1 MVREIRRRAKTR
13 SCMELRKLM
22 CWKLAYPENVQKSS
36 VAGLRKSG
44 RQAEAKARKMY
55 AVLSEFGENWQVGEK
70 IGEKRTRTARNAHPS
85 GVGKTD
91 EVICN
96 ESEHR
101 L

>member
-1 MVREIRRRAKTR
+1 MFKNQVLRDFARAAGKQR
-13 SCMELRKLM
+13 QKLER
-22 CWKLAYPENVQKSS
+22 CTLFSPNLE
-36 VAGLRKSG
+36 RI
-44 RQAEAKARKMY
+44 
-55 AVLSEFGENWQVGEK
+55 WQFGEK

>member
-1 MVREIRRRAKTR
+1 MFKNQVF
-13 SCMELRKLM
+13 LDF
-22 CWKLAYPENVQKSS
+22 
-36 VAGLRKSG
+36 
-44 RQAEAKARKMY
+44 AKAAGKQRQRLEKCK
-55 AVLSEFGENWQVGEK
+55 LFSPNLERNWQVGEK

>member
-1 MVREIRRRAKTR
+1 M
-13 SCMELRKLM
+13 LN
-22 CWKLAYPENVQKSS
+22 WKLAYPENVQKSS
-36 VAGLRKSG
+36 VSGLRKGG

-55 AVLSEFGENWQVGEK
+55 AVLSEFGEIWQFGEK

>member
-1 MVREIRRRAKTR
+1 MSWAVNSVMVT
-13 SCMELRKLM
+13 
-22 CWKLAYPENVQKSS
+22 P
-36 VAGLRKSG
+36 
-44 RQAEAKARKMY
+44 
-55 AVLSEFGENWQVGEK
+55 VLFSPNLETNWQFGEK

>member
-1 MVREIRRRAKTR
+1 M
-13 SCMELRKLM
+13 LN
-22 CWKLAYPENVQKSS
+22 WKLAYPENVQKSS
-36 VAGLRKSG
+36 VSGLRKGG

-55 AVLSEFGENWQVGEK
+55 AVLSEFGE
-70 IGEKRTRTARNAHPS
+70 KRTRTARNAYPS

>member
-1 MVREIRRRAKTR
+1 M
-13 SCMELRKLM
+13 LN
-22 CWKLAYPENVQKSS
+22 WKLAYPENVQKSS

-44 RQAEAKARKMY
+44 RQAEAKARKCT
-55 AVLSEFGENWQVGEK
+55 LFSPNLERNWQVGEK